1 MAVLPTRAAR
11 RLLIAGVLL
20 LPAACATGVGR
31 HPHGATALATATARA
46 ARPQPIPDW
55 MSGDAPDE
63 LEMTLEVLASAYNS
77 VPGQTDSSPTVAAWG
92 DRLHPGVR
100 SIAVSHDL
108 IALGLGRGAVVRID
122 GLPGE
127 WRVLDRMHSRWSRHI
142 DLYFG
147 TDVRAARLWG
157 RRPVTIRFVAE
168 R

>member
-1 MAVLPTRAAR
+1 
-11 RLLIAGVLL
+11 LLIAGVLL
-20 LPAACATGVGR
+20 LPAACATGIER
-31 HPHGATALATATARA
+31 HPHGAVAPSVPALATAKGV
-46 ARPQPIPDW
+46 PPEPIPDVPEADE
-55 MSGDAPDE
+55 GPDE
-63 LEMTLEVLASAYNS
+63 LERTLEVLASAYNS
-77 VPGQTDSSPTVAAWG
+77 VPGQTDSTPTVAAWG

-108 IALGLGRGAVVRID
+108 IPLGLGRGAVVRID

-127 WRVLDRMHSRWSRHI
+127 WRVLDRMHRRWSRHI